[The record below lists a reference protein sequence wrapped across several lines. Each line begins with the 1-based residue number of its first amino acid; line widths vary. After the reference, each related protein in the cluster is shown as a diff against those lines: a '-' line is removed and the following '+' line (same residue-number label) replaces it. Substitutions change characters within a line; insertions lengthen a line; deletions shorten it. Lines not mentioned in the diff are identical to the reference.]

1 VQKYTN
7 MSDFEKRQLEK
18 EFNKFTKK
26 NFEAP
31 RKCKNQD
38 QIRYYVKE
46 LSLKMED
53 FRRKFNYVPEQ
64 AYTLLAQY
72 NSLQNKMVFA
82 NFQRAYA

>member
-1 VQKYTN
+1 
-7 MSDFEKRQLEK
+7 MSNYEKKQLEK
-18 EFNKFTKK
+18 AFNQFTKK

-31 RKCKNQD
+31 RRCKNLD

-46 LSLKMED
+46 LSLKMEE
-53 FRRKFNYVPEQ
+53 FKNRFNYVPQQ

-82 NFQRAYA
+82 NYQEAYA